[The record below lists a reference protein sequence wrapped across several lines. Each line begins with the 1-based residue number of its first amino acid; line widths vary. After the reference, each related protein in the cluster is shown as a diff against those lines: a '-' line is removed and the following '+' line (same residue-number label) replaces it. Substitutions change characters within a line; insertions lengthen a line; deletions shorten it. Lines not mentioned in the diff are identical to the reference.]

1 MLWQKFIQQA
11 TYHEQNQRYY
21 GEQAAYHHNYID
33 RQAES
38 YSGSFASR
46 LAGVGRRMWNMVT
59 SGFKRMANGVRRTF
73 YGEPT
78 EEKLFDDQLEDV
90 AGPLGDLFGPSEA
103 VQDIV
108 ASNAWTVPAAGL
120 ATGLL
125 FQTQIEDLVED
136 LIGKQFC
143 SSRFQIVYILISSPY
158 QALPDEFPFM

>member
-38 YSGSFASR
+38 YSGSFATR

-136 LIGKQFC
+136 LIGKQFL
-143 SSRFQIVYILISSPY
+143 SSLFQIIYIL
-158 QALPDEFPFM
+158 

>member
-1 MLWQKFIQQA
+1 
-11 TYHEQNQRYY
+11 
-21 GEQAAYHHNYID
+21 
-33 RQAES
+33 
-38 YSGSFASR
+38 
-46 LAGVGRRMWNMVT
+46 
-59 SGFKRMANGVRRTF
+59 MANGVRRTF
-73 YGEPT
+73 YGEPPA
-78 EEKLFDDQLEDV
+78 EKLFDDQLEDV

-143 SSRFQIVYILISSPY
+143 SSRFQIVYIISSLY
-158 QALPDEFPFM
+158 QAWPDEFPFM